1 MRKKEETLFLYGE
14 KFDAKKAKEYF
25 DELSGESPRA
35 TAILGH
41 SYLEN
46 LLKELLKKRLVKNE
60 PLFKDIDNL
69 NFKRCT
75 NLCYLTGII
84 TKKVRDDLIKINWIR
99 NEFAHEITINNF
111 NKKEIKDKCKGLFI
125 TEYLRKLNNPKL
137 FPFNTAK
144 NIYTS
149 GISTYMFFLHMRLSS
164 CERIKEHKRYQLKN
178 QE

>member
-1 MRKKEETLFLYGE
+1 MGKKEETLFLYGE

-41 SYLEN
+41 TYLEN
-46 LLKELLKKRLVKNE
+46 QLKELLKKRLVKNE
-60 PLFKDIDNL
+60 SLFDEIDNL
-69 NFKRCT
+69 NFKKCM

-84 TKKVRDDLIKINWIR
+84 TKRVRDDLDKINWIR
-99 NEFAHEITINNF
+99 NKFAHKITINNF
-111 NKKEIKDKCKGLFI
+111 KKKEISDKCNGLFI
-125 TEYLRKLNNPKL
+125 AEYLRKLNNPKS

-149 GISTYMFFLHMRLSS
+149 GISSYMFFLYMRLSS
-164 CERIKEHKRYQLKN
+164 CERIKEHKSYQLQN
-178 QE
+178 QK